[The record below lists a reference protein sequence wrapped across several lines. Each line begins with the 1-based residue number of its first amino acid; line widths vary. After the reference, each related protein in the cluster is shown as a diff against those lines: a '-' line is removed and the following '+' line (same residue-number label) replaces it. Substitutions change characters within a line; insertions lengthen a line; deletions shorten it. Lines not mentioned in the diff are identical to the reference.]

1 MIPNEHLNELISLLK
16 RKREI
21 DKQLDVICSNTRK
34 CQESKKQLGCLA
46 CNMNECRIVKAYKSS
61 YQKLYE
67 VSHEIANKVEYKLPS
82 IIIAMGTT
90 DKQRIENLIW
100 YCKEELKEFGSI
112 MVSTRAA
119 CKEAGI
125 TDAEIEKIEKQFKR

>member
-1 MIPNEHLNELISLLK
+1 MIPNEHLNELIALYKK
-16 RKREI
+16 RKEL
-21 DKQLDVICSNTRK
+21 DEQLDKICASMRK
-34 CQESKKQLGCLA
+34 CQSNKRQNGCLV
-46 CNMNECRIVKAYKSS
+46 CNMNECHTHKAYRNICDKHNSVN
-61 YQKLYE
+61 Y
-67 VSHEIANKVEYKLPS
+67 EIANKIEYKLPS

-112 MVSTRAA
+112 MASTRAA